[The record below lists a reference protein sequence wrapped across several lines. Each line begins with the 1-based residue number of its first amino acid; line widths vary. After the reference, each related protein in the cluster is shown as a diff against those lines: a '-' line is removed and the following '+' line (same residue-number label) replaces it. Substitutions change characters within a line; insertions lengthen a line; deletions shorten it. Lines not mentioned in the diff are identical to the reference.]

1 MYAKS
6 ESWNL
11 SVVRNDIKSKIRK
24 PTIKANGLQIKK
36 EHLKLLSEGWME

>member
-11 SVVRNDIKSKIRK
+11 SVVRNDIKNKIRK
-24 PTIKANGLQIKK
+24 PIIKANGLQIKT
-36 EHLKLLSEGWME
+36 